1 MPELDLLHIEKKWNE
16 LKGMF
21 IRKDFRSSYF
31 DNEDSFYFLKIKDRY
46 GGQNKKHNKSNVTSL
61 SHWFRKN
68 YVKKLIDEN

>member
-31 DNEDSFYFLKIKDRY
+31 DNEDSFYFLKIKDR
-46 GGQNKKHNKSNVTSL
+46 L
-61 SHWFRKN
+61 
-68 YVKKLIDEN
+68 